1 MKSAWRLL
9 ILVSSRVEYHG
20 AGADEQEAVSFN
32 SLSGSGGQAAATIPA
47 ELYVPADRPGPF
59 AAVVLVHGS
68 GGVSDFR
75 EHWYAREFSA
85 RGYAALVIDSFKPRS
100 VTGTIEDQSR
110 VTTTQMLQDAYGALA
125 FLAADKRIDPAR
137 IGVMGFSKGG
147 TVTLWSAMKAVGDRF
162 AAAGGVKQRFA
173 FHLPFYPGCNF
184 QHRSLATTG
193 SPILMM
199 LGELD
204 DYTSPPDLHGLRQAP
219 AVGRRQGGVPGRSR
233 RLPCLGDRNRAALPG
248 AGGAR
253 PPLRIPDRGRQS
265 YTWVKDRG
273 RPAGD
278 AGDHGT
284 EGGRRALPERM
295 RTADSSR
302 RRQRGDEAQGA
313 GGGSVCLPGAAW
325 ADAAVGRS

>member
-9 ILVSSRVEYHG
+9 ILVSLSWSAVG
-20 AGADEQEAVSFN
+20 AAQVNKEAVSFN

-85 RGYAALVIDSFKPRS
+85 RGYAALVIDSFKPRG
-100 VTGTIEDQSR
+100 VTSTVEDQSR

-204 DYTSPPDLHGLRQAP
+204 DYTSPQTCMDYAKRLQS
-219 AVGRRQGGVPGRSR
+219 GGVK
-233 RLPCLGDRNRAALPG
+233 AEFQVVPG
-248 AGGAR
+248 AYHAWETETGPHYLAR
-253 PPLRIPDRGRQS
+253 AERVRRCEYLIEDDGR
-265 YTWVKDRG
+265 YTWVKDKDG
-273 RPAGD
+273 QPVTPATMGPRD
-278 AGDHGT
+278 VAAH
-284 EGGRRALPERM
+284 
-295 RTADSSR
+295 SR
-302 RRQRGDEAQGA
+302 SECRNYGPKI
-313 GGGSVCLPGAAW
+313 GGGNAEMKRKALAEAFAFLERHGLM
-325 ADAAVGRS
+325 RQ